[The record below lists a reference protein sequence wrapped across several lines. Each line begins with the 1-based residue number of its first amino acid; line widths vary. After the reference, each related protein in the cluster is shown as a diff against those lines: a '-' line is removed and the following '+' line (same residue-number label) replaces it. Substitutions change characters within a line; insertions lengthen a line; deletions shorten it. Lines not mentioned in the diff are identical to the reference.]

1 MRGQLCYAVS
11 MHVAITGASSG
22 IGEAIAREYFSRNA
36 HVTLVARRREL
47 LEKLAADGDGKAH
60 IVTADLSDPSQVT
73 SWVDEAEAKNGPI
86 DVLINNAG
94 VQIVKSF
101 TETAFEEGARLMQI
115 DLLSPLMLSHF
126 VAKRMMKRRQGTLVD
141 ISSMAAIAP
150 TPGMAFY
157 NAAKGGL
164 AAASEGLR
172 AELKPFGVHV
182 VTVYPGPVKTAME
195 TAGRAAYEDS
205 RLASMLA
212 PTGEAS
218 VLARLVADAV
228 EEREPRVIYP
238 FMNALG
244 RYFPAMT
251 RLLLDRFTPKMRT

>member
-1 MRGQLCYAVS
+1 
-11 MHVAITGASSG
+11 MHVVITGASSG

-47 LEKLAADGDGKAH
+47 LEKLAAEGDGKAH
-60 IVTADLSDPSQVT
+60 LVTADLSDPAQVT
-73 SWVDEAEAKNGPI
+73 SWVDGAEEKHGLI

-94 VQIVKSF
+94 VQIVRSF
-101 TETAFEEGARLMQI
+101 TDTPFEDGAKLMQV
-115 DLLSPLMLSHF
+115 DLLAPLMLSHF
-126 VAKRMMKRRQGTLVD
+126 VAKRMVKRGKGTLVD

-164 AAASEGLR
+164 AAYSEGLR
-172 AELKPFGVHV
+172 AELKPHGVHV

-195 TAGRAAYEDS
+195 TAGRAAYEES
-205 RLASMLA
+205 RLASMLT
-212 PTGEAS
+212 PVGEAS
-218 VLARLVADAV
+218 VLARLIADAV
-228 EEREPRVIYP
+228 EEKDPRIIYP

-251 RLLLDRFTPKMRT
+251 RLLLDAFTPKMRA

>member
-1 MRGQLCYAVS
+1 
-11 MHVAITGASSG
+11 
-22 IGEAIAREYFSRNA
+22 
-36 HVTLVARRREL
+36 
-47 LEKLAADGDGKAH
+47 
-60 IVTADLSDPSQVT
+60 
-73 SWVDEAEAKNGPI
+73 
-86 DVLINNAG
+86 
-94 VQIVKSF
+94 
-101 TETAFEEGARLMQI
+101 
-115 DLLSPLMLSHF
+115 
-126 VAKRMMKRRQGTLVD
+126 
-141 ISSMAAIAP
+141 MAAIAP

-172 AELKPFGVHV
+172 AELKPHGVHV

-238 FMNALG
+238 FMNTLG

-251 RLLLDRFTPKMRT
+251 RLLLDRFTPKMRG